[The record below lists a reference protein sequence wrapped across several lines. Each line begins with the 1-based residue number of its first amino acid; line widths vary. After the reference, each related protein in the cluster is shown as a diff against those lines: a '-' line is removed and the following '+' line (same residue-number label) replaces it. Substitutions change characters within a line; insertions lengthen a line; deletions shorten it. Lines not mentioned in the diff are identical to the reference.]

1 MGEGMEGGV
10 GAHPAAAIASIAI
23 ALPRHN
29 TTAANGHIAL
39 ALIMA
44 QRPLALAEWRTS
56 RLGPTKYMCN
66 FQCRCREGG
75 RLVIGVVVVAAAT
88 FIVTARR
95 KGAGWEE
102 RTAVARSVGRG
113 RIIQP
118 RVGSKLRMS
127 NALGKHITHAA
138 RSLVPPPLGQGRRPG
153 HVGPHPGVGDDV
165 LDVAAHL

>member
-1 MGEGMEGGV
+1 MRVGWEGGV
-10 GAHPAAAIASIAI
+10 EAHPAAAIASIAI
-23 ALPRHN
+23 AHPRHN

-44 QRPLALAEWRTS
+44 QRPLALAEWRKS

-75 RLVIGVVVVAAAT
+75 MLVIGVVVVAAAT

-95 KGAGWEE
+95 KRGGWEE
-102 RTAVARSVGRG
+102 RTAVARSVAVASSN
-113 RIIQP
+113 QP

-138 RSLVPPPLGQGRRPG
+138 RSLPRPSKG
-153 HVGPHPGVGDDV
+153 GDRDTWAHIPGLEMMYGM
-165 LDVAAHL
+165 LQLI